1 MYSNGF
7 SYLLKSLKI
16 SPSKMAQAL
25 NVDRSLVS
33 KWKNGSRKIDT
44 NAAYFDNAI
53 DYLIERNRELEIEF
67 LEKLFSSIYH
77 TPNNLLGNTSSL
89 IASTKKFIFDDI
101 SNYQQIIDNSIN
113 NGSIY
118 SANISIYDDEK
129 NALLGILNFLNSSIS
144 FQK

>member
-113 NGSIY
+113 NLSLIH
-118 SANISIYDDEK
+118 I
-129 NALLGILNFLNSSIS
+129 
-144 FQK
+144 